1 LHEPICNGTMA
12 KIKHIAIAT
21 QDPEKTA
28 QFYKEVFGL
37 REIAKRI
44 VPGQPVFI

>member
-1 LHEPICNGTMA
+1 MA
-12 KIKHIAIAT
+12 KIKHIGVAT

-37 REIAKRI
+37 REIAKED
-44 VPGQPVFI
+44 